1 MWSVSFV
8 LVKPDEPDE
17 PDKPNRPNEADKP
30 LKRWRSKSV
39 VRTSLGPVAIR
50 YSGNQVHCSRTPS
63 HPHFSHPI
71 SLETLDLI
79 ARISRS
85 EGLMSGSLLC
95 SSNLKARLNGLCS
108 SLYRLERVRCE
119 SSFFLLRSSLF

>member
-50 YSGNQVHCSRTPS
+50 YSGNQVHCSSTPP
-63 HPHFSHPI
+63 HPLFINPTSF
-71 SLETLDLI
+71 EALDIL
-79 ARISRS
+79 ARIIRHECS
-85 EGLMSGSLLC
+85 LSGSFLC
-95 SSNLKARLNGLCS
+95 SSILRARLDGLCNFPTAAGACTM
-108 SLYRLERVRCE
+108 RV
-119 SSFFLLRSSLF
+119 